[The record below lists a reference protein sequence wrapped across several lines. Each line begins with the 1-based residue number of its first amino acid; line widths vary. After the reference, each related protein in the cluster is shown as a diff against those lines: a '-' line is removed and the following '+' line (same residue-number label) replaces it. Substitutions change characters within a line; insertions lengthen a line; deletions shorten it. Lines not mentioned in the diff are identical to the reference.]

1 VSECEYCFTKIED
14 DEECPACAEWFHQEM
29 RRMHGG
35 DWRAAL
41 KPAGPWRSREDT
53 MRAQD
58 AEEDHRA
65 GWGFHPETDSI
76 ARWFL
81 RGAD

>member
-1 VSECEYCFTKIED
+1 MRECDDCGTRLDED
-14 DEECPACAEWFHQEM
+14 DECERCNAERQAKMAEM
-29 RRMHGG
+29 RRG

-41 KPAGPWRSREDT
+41 KPAGPWASREDT

-65 GWGFHPETDSI
+65 GWGFHPETDPI

>member
-1 VSECEYCFTKIED
+1 MRECDDCGTRLDED
-14 DEECPACAEWFHQEM
+14 DECPRCNAERQAKMAEM
-29 RRMHGG
+29 RRG

-41 KPAGPWRSREDT
+41 KPAGPWMSREYT

-58 AEEDHRA
+58 AEEDHRE
-65 GWGFHPETDSI
+65 GWGFHPETDPI

>member
-1 VSECEYCFTKIED
+1 MTTCEYCGGPLV
-14 DEECPACAEWFHQEM
+14 DEACPACHAEEQRQIAHYG
-29 RRMHGG
+29 RG

-41 KPAGPWRSREDT
+41 KPAGPWMSKEDT

-58 AEEDHRA
+58 AEEDHRE
-65 GWGFHPETDSI
+65 GWGFHPETDPI